1 MRYNC
6 PAMKTQH
13 ATVAPDNSGPPART
27 LADLDLATQAAVHV
41 FLTFLAESDL
51 PPVAKVL
58 LYGSHARGDYRADSD
73 IDLAVVLRGDAPPR
87 SERSVLRRKL
97 SFLSSDAMLESLQ
110 PLSAVLLWESML
122 DEPDNAISSGFY
134 HNVLTDG
141 VEVRLRDDSLKIDPK
156 PAKAYIPPTGWS
168 GHSLHDARSLALH
181 TKIAWKI
188 SQEPSLLEKA
198 RENLADM
205 RSKRDPDDMPLYIE
219 EWEQILTL
227 DWKQVAAFLIA
238 VTEDAIRLR
247 SSSPFTGILT
257 QEERQRIFEAF
268 SRE

>member
-1 MRYNC
+1 MSIWTRRYRPLC
-6 PAMKTQH
+6 ACFL
-13 ATVAPDNSGPPART
+13 SL
-27 LADLDLATQAAVHV
+27 LAQ
-41 FLTFLAESDL
+41 SDL

-73 IDLAVVLRGDAPPR
+73 IDLAVVLRGEAPPR
-87 SERSVLRRKL
+87 SERHYLRRKL
-97 SFLSSDAMLESLQ
+97 SFLRSDAITESLQ

-122 DEPDNAISSGFY
+122 NEPDKAVSSDFF

-141 VEVRLRDDSLKIDPK
+141 VEVSLRDDSLKIDPK

-168 GHSLHDARSLALH
+168 DHSLHDAKSLALH

-188 SQEPSLLEKA
+188 SEDPSLLDKA
-198 RENLADM
+198 RENLA
-205 RSKRDPDDMPLYIE
+205 RWRARYEPDRMPLAIE

-227 DWKQVAAFLIA
+227 DWQKVAAFLIA

-257 QEERQRIFEAF
+257 EEERLRIFEAF

>member
-1 MRYNC
+1 MR
-6 PAMKTQH
+6 
-13 ATVAPDNSGPPART
+13 
-27 LADLDLATQAAVHV
+27 V
-41 FLTFLAESDL
+41 FLSFLAQSDL
-51 PPVAKVL
+51 PPVARVL
-58 LYGSHARGDYRADSD
+58 LYGSHARGDHRADSD

-122 DEPDNAISSGFY
+122 DKPASDFFR
-134 HNVLTDG
+134 NVLTDG
-141 VEVRLRDDSLKIDPK
+141 VEVSLRDDSLKIDPK

-168 GHSLHDARSLALH
+168 DHSLHDARSLALH
-181 TKIAWKI
+181 TKIAYKI
-188 SQEPSLLEKA
+188 SQDPYLLDKA
-198 RENLADM
+198 RENLARWRARYEHD
-205 RSKRDPDDMPLYIE
+205 RMPLAIE

>member
-1 MRYNC
+1 MD
-6 PAMKTQH
+6 AMKTQH
-13 ATVAPDNSGPPART
+13 ATVAPDNSSPPART
-27 LADLDLATQAAVHV
+27 LAYLDPATQAAVHV
-41 FLTFLAESDL
+41 FLAYIERSDL
-51 PPVAKVL
+51 PPVARVL
-58 LYGSHARGDYRADSD
+58 LYGSHARGDPRADSD
-73 IDLAVVLRGDAPPR
+73 IDLAVVLQGEAPPH

-97 SFLSSDAMLESLQ
+97 SYLRSDAITESLQ

-122 DEPDNAISSGFY
+122 DEPDSDFFR
-134 HNVLTDG
+134 NVMTDG
-141 VEVRLRDDSLKIDPK
+141 VEVSLRDDSLKIDPK

-168 GHSLHDARSLALH
+168 DHSLHDARSLALH

-205 RSKRDPDDMPLYIE
+205 RSRHDPDDMPLYIE

-227 DWKQVAAFLIA
+227 DWQKVAAFLIA

-257 QEERQRIFEAF
+257 QEERLRIFEAF
-268 SRE
+268 SRD

>member
-13 ATVAPDNSGPPART
+13 AIVAPDNSGAPARSIT
-27 LADLDLATQAAVHV
+27 YPDPATQAAVRV
-41 FLTFLAESDL
+41 FLSFLAQSDL
-51 PPVAKVL
+51 PPVARVL
-58 LYGSHARGDYRADSD
+58 LYGSHARGDHRADSD

-87 SERSVLRRKL
+87 SERGVLRGKL
-97 SFLSSDAMLESLQ
+97 SYLRSDVITESLQ

-122 DEPDNAISSGFY
+122 DEPDSDFFR
-134 HNVLTDG
+134 NVLTDG
-141 VEVRLRDDSLKIDPK
+141 VEVSLRDDSLKIDPK

-168 GHSLHDARSLALH
+168 DHSLHDARSLALH

-205 RSKRDPDDMPLYIE
+205 RSRRDPDDMPLYIE

-227 DWKQVAAFLIA
+227 DWQKVAAFLIA

-257 QEERQRIFEAF
+257 QEERLRIFEAF